1 MRAKQLLAG
10 AKPRVKSKSKNLI
23 RIAQEEVKQG
33 LVDYEIVKPAKEE
46 IEEFSDSDNEVFI
59 GEEVVQDVEEEPD
72 KETTEE
78 KKPKKSK

>member
-72 KETTEE
+72 KETTEK